1 MLYLL
6 QDRIYTDRRIHM
18 SNQKTIK
25 LIVLIIALLIVCLP
39 VFSIAEGTAYSDV
52 PLKSVEISADDP
64 LYYHDLW
71 AAELY
76 NYKMIRNFTTLY
88 EKSGWNTYRDA
99 CVNLDRMDPEDLS
112 DADKQVIDN
121 AKALREALVQIIP
134 YAEEALFIW
143 GDSMPVLKEVTESQ
157 FTPESQDNA
166 DFRPFLIPY
175 LMDDPSQ
182 AKGNLIL
189 ISGGGNYLRG
199 TEAQDV
205 APGFVALGYNCFV
218 LHRRVAPYG
227 ADEIAMDLQRAI
239 RYVKFHGPDMGLGGL
254 NVIGAAGFSGG
265 GGNVC
270 TVIQK
275 YYGDIKPDQFDPNYV
290 CDEID
295 AVNSDMQIA
304 MPIYS
309 ARALETEN
317 PNIPKL
323 FIAVGEA
330 DRFDG
335 SIEMFKWAYGLG
347 LHPELHIFGNVV
359 HGFGPGTVETS
370 SLTWMEAADLYI
382 RHNILKK
389 EKYDAVP
396 EEYTLKQTVTVTWF
410 PKDVG
415 DVNVDVYVNSD
426 HSKFFLSFFSWGD
439 DIQVE
444 GILVGDNVAGVT
456 FDSVG
461 FFTEDAPK
469 MWALADPSAWE
480 PVQR

>member
-1 MLYLL
+1 MKNKIGFIPFLAVLL
-6 QDRIYTDRRIHM
+6 IFACLPFNSFAEGMPLNDVPVR
-18 SNQKTIK
+18 
-25 LIVLIIALLIVCLP
+25 VIAL
-39 VFSIAEGTAYSDV
+39 EKGDV
-52 PLKSVEISADDP
+52 S
-64 LYYHDLW
+64 YYHDLW
-71 AAELY
+71 EAELY
-76 NYKMIRNFTTLY
+76 NYKMIRNFTTMY
-88 EKSGWNTYRDA
+88 EKDGWNAYRDA
-99 CVNLDRMDPEDLS
+99 CVNLDTINPDHMSEVDQ
-112 DADKQVIDN
+112 KNIDR
-121 AKALREALVQIIP
+121 AKELREALVQVIP

-143 GDSMPVLKEVTESQ
+143 GEHMPVLTDGVEDL
-157 FTPESQDNA
+157 FTAESQDNA

-175 LMDDPSQ
+175 LLDDPAQ

-205 APGFVALGYNCFV
+205 APGFVSLGYNCFV

-275 YYGDIKPDQFDPNYV
+275 YYGDIKPDQFDPNYI

-335 SIEMFKWAYGLG
+335 SIEMFKWAYALG

-359 HGFGPGTVETS
+359 HGFGPGTVDTS

-382 RHNILKK
+382 RHNLLKK
-389 EKYDAVP
+389 EKYEAVP
-396 EEYTLKQTVTVTWF
+396 EEYTLTQTVTVTWF
-410 PKDVG
+410 PKDIGNV
-415 DVNVDVYVNSD
+415 DVDVYVNSD

-439 DIQVE
+439 NIQVE

-461 FFTEDAPK
+461 FFTEDAAK
-469 MWALADPSAWE
+469 MWALTDPTAWK
-480 PVQR
+480 PVQK

>member
-1 MLYLL
+1 MKKTLTGILTFTLALVMLLG
-6 QDRIYTDRRIHM
+6 M
-18 SNQKTIK
+18 CSF
-25 LIVLIIALLIVCLP
+25 A
-39 VFSIAEGTAYSDV
+39 SAEAAINDV
-52 PLKSVEISADDP
+52 PCKTVELEENDP
-64 LYYHDLW
+64 GYYAALW
-71 AAELY
+71 EAELY
-76 NYKMIRNFTTLY
+76 NYKMIRNFTTMY
-88 EKSGWNTYRDA
+88 VKADWDAYRDA
-99 CVNLDRMDPEDLS
+99 CVNLDRMDSSALTDE
-112 DADKQVIDN
+112 DKQVILN
-121 AKALREALVQIIP
+121 AKQAREKLVQVIP

-143 GDSMPVLKEVTESQ
+143 GEDMPILTADVESQ
-157 FTPESQDNA
+157 FTAEGQDNA

-175 LMDDPSQ
+175 LMEDPSQ

-205 APGFVALGYNCFV
+205 APGFVELGYNCFV

-227 ADEIAMDLQRAI
+227 ANEIAMDLQRAI
-239 RYVKFHGPDMGLGGL
+239 RYVKFHGEEMGLGGL
-254 NVIGAAGFSGG
+254 DVIGAAGFSGG

-275 YYGDIKPDQFDPNYV
+275 FYGDITPDQFDTDYV

-317 PNIPKL
+317 PNVPHL
-323 FIAVGEA
+323 FIAIGEA
-330 DRFDG
+330 DSMGFEN
-335 SIEMFKWAYGLG
+335 SIAMFKWAYELG

-359 HGFGPGTVETS
+359 HGFGPGTEGTS
-370 SLTWMEAADLYI
+370 STTWMEAADLYI
-382 RHNILKK
+382 QHNLLKK
-389 EKYDAVP
+389 QKYETIPA
-396 EEYTLKQTVTVTWF
+396 EYTMKQTVLVTWF

-415 DVNVDVYVNSD
+415 DVPVDVYVNSD
-426 HSKFFLSFFSWGD
+426 HSKFFLAFSSWGD
-439 DIQVE
+439 TIQVE
-444 GILVGDNVAGVT
+444 GILVGDSVAGVT

-469 MWALADPSAWE
+469 MWALADPNAWT
-480 PVQR
+480 PVE

>member
-1 MLYLL
+1 MPIL
-6 QDRIYTDRRIHM
+6 T
-18 SNQKTIK
+18 
-25 LIVLIIALLIVCLP
+25 
-39 VFSIAEGTAYSDV
+39 EDV
-52 PLKSVEISADDP
+52 
-64 LYYHDLW
+64 
-71 AAELY
+71 
-76 NYKMIRNFTTLY
+76 
-88 EKSGWNTYRDA
+88 
-99 CVNLDRMDPEDLS
+99 
-112 DADKQVIDN
+112 
-121 AKALREALVQIIP
+121 
-134 YAEEALFIW
+134 
-143 GDSMPVLKEVTESQ
+143 ESQ
-157 FTPESQDNA
+157 FTAESQDNA

-205 APGFVALGYNCFV
+205 APLFVDLGYNCFV
-218 LHRRVAPYG
+218 LHRRVAPYS

-239 RYVKFHGPDMGLGGL
+239 RYVKYHGESWGLGGL
-254 NVIGAAGFSGG
+254 DVVGAAGFSG

-275 YYGDIKPDQFDPNYV
+275 YYGDITPDQFDPEYV

-309 ARALETEN
+309 GHELETEN
-317 PNIPKL
+317 PNIPHL

-330 DRFDG
+330 DNFEG
-335 SIEMFKWAYGLG
+335 SIAMFQWAQELG

-359 HGFGPGTVETS
+359 HGFGPGTVGTS
-370 SLTWMEAADLYI
+370 STTWTEAADLYI
-382 RHNILKK
+382 QHNLLKQ
-389 EKYDAVP
+389 EKYETIP
-396 EEYTLKQTVTVTWF
+396 EEYTLKQTVLVTWF

-415 DVNVDVYVNSD
+415 DVPVDVYVNSD
-426 HSKFFLSFFSWGD
+426 HSKFFLSFHSWGD

-469 MWALADPSAWE
+469 MWALADPNAWV
-480 PVQR
+480 PVE

>member
-1 MLYLL
+1 MKKISMLSFIL
-6 QDRIYTDRRIHM
+6 
-18 SNQKTIK
+18 
-25 LIVLIIALLIVCLP
+25 VFALLLAVCGCA
-39 VFSIAEGTAYSDV
+39 IAENAPLNDV
-52 PLKSVEISADDP
+52 PCQTVTLAEDDP
-64 LYYHDLW
+64 DYFKELW

-76 NYKMIRNFTTLY
+76 NYKMIRNFTTMY
-88 EKSGWNTYRDA
+88 EEAGWDAYRDK
-99 CVNLDRMDPEDLS
+99 CVNLDRMDPEALTEEDQ
-112 DADKQVIDN
+112 QVILN
-121 AKALREALVQIIP
+121 AKAAREALVQLIP
-134 YAEEALFIW
+134 YDEEVLLIW
-143 GDSMPVLKEVTESQ
+143 GEDMPVLTENVESQ
-157 FTPESQDNA
+157 FTAESQDNV

-205 APGFVALGYNCFV
+205 APVFVELGYNCFL
-218 LHRRVAPYG
+218 LHRRVAPYSP
-227 ADEIAMDLQRAI
+227 DEIAMDLQRAI
-239 RYVKFHGPDMGLGGL
+239 RYVKYHGAAWGLGGL
-254 NVIGAAGFSGG
+254 DVVGAAGFSGG

-270 TVIQK
+270 TVIEK
-275 YYGDIKPDQFDPNYV
+275 YYGDITPDQFDPDYV

-317 PNIPKL
+317 PNIPHL

-330 DRFDG
+330 DNFEG
-335 SIEMFKWAYGLG
+335 SIAMFQWAQGLG

-359 HGFGPGTVETS
+359 HGFGPGTVGTS
-370 SLTWMEAADLYI
+370 STTWTEAADLYI
-382 RHNILKK
+382 QHNLLKM
-389 EKYDAVP
+389 EKYETIP
-396 EEYTLKQTVTVTWF
+396 EEYTLKQTVLVTWF

-415 DVNVDVYVNSD
+415 DVPVDVYVNSD
-426 HSKFFLSFFSWGD
+426 HSKFFLSFYSWGD

-469 MWALADPSAWE
+469 MWALTDPNAWT
-480 PVQR
+480 PVK